1 MIDEKRAVRLLLIL
15 LATVLASCGG
25 GSSGGNTAG
34 AASVSASSIAG
45 ADDALSAVP
54 SPNSTPSAELVA
66 VQSVA
71 NALQALVAEG
81 YLGAEAAALGRTIV
95 AKDISQFVDIDGKK
109 IDVER
114 YASFMVA
121 SCTDYRGT
129 VEVTL
134 PQTVIDD
141 SMLAKKLIII
151 GRAQSSNTYKNCK
164 SNTFDALGNTYYRYT
179 NGSTTVNH
187 RRYSSETDYA
197 YTLALN
203 GLMIE
208 TIENGVAVQKTLS
221 GANSCDTLFPIPC
234 FFSNDGLRGWGP
246 TTMTNGV
253 ANGSFATMFNGGII
267 KVTYFSYDSVS
278 GSASIEGANGTRAS
292 IFRQS
297 ATKFS
302 ASITPKNGVAVAF
315 TFAAK
320 I

>member
-1 MIDEKRAVRLLLIL
+1 MRNALLRLSLIL
-15 LATVLASCGG
+15 AAATLAACGG
-25 GSSGGNTAG
+25 GSSGTSTAG
-34 AASVSASSIAG
+34 ASSASASGLAG

-71 NALQALVAEG
+71 NALQALVADG
-81 YLGAEAAALGRTIV
+81 YFGAEAAALGRTIV
-95 AKDISQFVDIDGKK
+95 AKDISQFVDINGMK
-109 IDVER
+109 IEVEQ

-121 SCTDYRGT
+121 SCTDSSGT

-134 PQTVIDD
+134 PQTVIDE
-141 SMLAKKLIII
+141 SLLVKKLLII

-164 SNTFDALGNTYYRYT
+164 SNTFDAQGNTFYRYT
-179 NGSTTVNH
+179 NGTTTVSH
-187 RRYSSETDYA
+187 RRYNSETDYA
-197 YTLALN
+197 YTVALN

-208 TIENGVAVQKTLS
+208 TIENGVTVQKTLT
-221 GANSCDTLFPIPC
+221 GANSCDTLFSTTC

-253 ANGSFATMFNGGII
+253 ANGSFATLFNGGII
-267 KVTYFSYDSVS
+267 KVTYFNYDSVG
-278 GSASIEGANGTRAS
+278 GSASIAGANGTSAS